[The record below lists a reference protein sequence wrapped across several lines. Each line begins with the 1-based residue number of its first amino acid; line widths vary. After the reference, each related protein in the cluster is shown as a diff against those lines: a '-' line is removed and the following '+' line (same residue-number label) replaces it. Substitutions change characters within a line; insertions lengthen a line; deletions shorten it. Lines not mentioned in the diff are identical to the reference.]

1 MKRIVILALFFSMVL
16 YPASLKSGL
25 YKAEYDYSALPE
37 NTYITEKIVPCD
49 ELGKN
54 TIMRRYKCGDLKI
67 FKDGKTVFLEVKS
80 YMDTGNFVYMNRG
93 KYLTELTEQQDGTYY
108 GKNDY
113 IDFYVKKISKDEL
126 EITIVSRIKYSST
139 EFPIRGGAYV
149 PEGSDRLIFKYKG
162 KITGNNEAEARES
175 AGTFED
181 TAKELGINYGNY
193 KKLEN
198 EIYYADKKVENADF
212 GSFTVYR
219 GNNYGSMVFS
229 DYARDK
235 DSIFYAGKLWKEPDY
250 DSFRFLGDSYS
261 RDKNNIYYG
270 GKKIKGA
277 DIDTFEII
285 NWAYSRDKNYVYLK
299 GEIVK
304 GENPDQFEL
313 R

>member
-93 KYLTELTEQQDGTYY
+93 KYLTELTEQKDGTYY

-126 EITIVSRIKYSST
+126 ELTIVSRIKYSST
-139 EFPIRGGAYV
+139 EFPMRGGAYV
-149 PEGSDRLIFKYKG
+149 PEGSDRMTFRYKS
-162 KITGNNEAEARES
+162 KVTENDKSQAEEL

-181 TAKELGINYGNY
+181 TAKDMGINYGSY
-193 KKLEN
+193 KKLEG
-198 EIYYADKKVENADF
+198 EIYYSDKKVDGADF
-212 GSFTVYR
+212 DSFMVYKS
-219 GNNYGSMVFS
+219 NIYSAMVFS
-229 DYARDK
+229 DYAKDK
-235 DSIFYAGKLWKEPDY
+235 NDIFYAGKSWKEADY
-250 DSFRFLGDSYS
+250 NSFQFLGESYS
-261 RDKNNIYYG
+261 KDKNNIYYN
-270 GKKIKGA
+270 GKKISGA

-285 NWAYSRDKNYVYLK
+285 NWAYAKDKKNVYLK

-304 GENPDQFEL
+304 GQDPAKFKL
-313 R
+313 